1 MGKKRYRAREERMK
15 KEAEEELAEWKV
27 AVEAEAKKQ
36 IDLRDAARERSKDV
50 MGFNSNFDQKK
61 AIAKKEQLRRDKL
74 TLQYELDLQK
84 AQDDKDA
91 AKIQAEKELN
101 RGSRST
107 LMGLKNSKVRT
118 RRRSKPCAASS
129 RIGFGRSAIGP
140 SRPKLML

>member
-1 MGKKRYRAREERMK
+1 MGKKKRYRAREERMK
-15 KEAEEELAEWKV
+15 KEAEEEMAEWKV

-61 AIAKKEQLRRDKL
+61 AVAKKEQLRRDKL

-91 AKIQAEKELN
+91 RRFKRKKN
-101 RGSRST
+101 STRGSRST
-107 LMGLKNSKVRT
+107 WTAL
-118 RRRSKPCAASS
+118 RS
-129 RIGFGRSAIGP
+129 
-140 SRPKLML
+140 